1 MQIEILNNEKNIIE
15 LKIDNLTVAEIL
27 RAYLN
32 KQGVKFAAWKREHPT
47 KPVILRIES
56 SDKTLKKTI
65 SEAISAIKKDLDKLV
80 SLVKKG

>member
-1 MQIEILNNEKNIIE
+1 MEIEILNQEKNVME
-15 LKIDNLTVAEIL
+15 LKIDNLTIVEIL

-47 KPVILRIES
+47 KPAIIRIES
-56 SDKTLKKTI
+56 SDKNLKKVV
-65 SEAISAIKKDLDKLV
+65 SEAISAIKKDFDKLV